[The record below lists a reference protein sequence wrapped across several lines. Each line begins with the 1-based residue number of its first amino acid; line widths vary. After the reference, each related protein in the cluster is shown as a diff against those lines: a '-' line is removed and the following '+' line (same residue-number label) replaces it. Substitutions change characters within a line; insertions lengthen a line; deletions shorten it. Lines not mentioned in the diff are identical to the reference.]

1 MKIFKNKHKLRKEIL
16 NIKNL
21 CFIPTMGGLHKG
33 HISLIK
39 RSKKFKGFCIVSIFV
54 NPKQF
59 NEKKDF
65 ANYPRNIKRDLKILN
80 DLKVDFLYLP
90 NFKDIFSF
98 TAQKKIYLDKFSKKL
113 CGKYRANHF
122 KGVLNVVN
130 RLLEIIKPKYIFLGN
145 KDFQQLQLIKLHIK
159 KRYIPT
165 RVIACKTVRENNG
178 IACSTRNNNLKKKH
192 ISIASN
198 VYKFLLEGLDASA
211 FGAFRSSMTFD
222 PDEDGG
228 QVEARIL
235 FSRTT
240 GSNPIDDFSIA
251 DTVLNADQGADTAYP
266 IIPNISF
273 FVGDTIETNGIG
285 NGGKFKF
292 QIKSTV
298 PGTFTTKEF
307 AFDINR

>member
-165 RVIACKTVRENNG
+165 RVIACKTVREING

-198 VYKFLLEGLDASA
+198 VYKFL
-211 FGAFRSSMTFD
+211 
-222 PDEDGG
+222 
-228 QVEARIL
+228 I
-235 FSRTT
+235 
-240 GSNPIDDFSIA
+240 N
-251 DTVLNADQGADTAYP
+251 
-266 IIPNISF
+266 
-273 FVGDTIETNGIG
+273 
-285 NGGKFKF
+285 KKKK
-292 QIKSTV
+292 IK
-298 PGTFTTKEF
+298 K
-307 AFDINR
+307 DINNFKHLDFKKELIKLGLKKIDYIEILDTTNLHPPKNRKNNFKIFIAYYLNKVRLIDNI